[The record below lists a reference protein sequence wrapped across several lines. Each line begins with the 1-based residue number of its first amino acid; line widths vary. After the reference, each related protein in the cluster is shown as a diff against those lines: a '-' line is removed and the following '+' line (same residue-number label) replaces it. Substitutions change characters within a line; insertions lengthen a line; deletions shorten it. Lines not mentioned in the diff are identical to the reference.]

1 MTSVDRG
8 LLILRLGA
16 GLTLAAH
23 GAQKLFG
30 WFGGRGLAATAAGFE
45 AMGFEPGRRSALAA
59 GVGEAGGGTL
69 LALGLA
75 TPFAGAAAAGTMAVA
90 ASTHVPNGF
99 FNSNRGL
106 EFPMTLG
113 LVAASLTLTGP
124 GAISA
129 DRLIGF
135 PSTCGRL
142 RLVASLA
149 AAGAAGTVIARRR
162 RVVARRAA
170 EKATDGWAGADGA
183 PGATRS
189 PAGAATGTPPNP
201 PARPATDPADGA
213 VAAGTQLP

>member
-1 MTSVDRG
+1 MGSVDRG
-8 LLILRLGA
+8 LLLVRVGV

-23 GAQKLFG
+23 GARKLFG
-30 WFGGRGLAATAAGFE
+30 WFGGRGLAATGAGFE

-59 GVGEAGGGTL
+59 GLGEAGGGAL

-75 TPFAGAAAAGTMAVA
+75 TPMAGAAAAGTMAVA

-99 FNSNRGL
+99 FNAHRGL

-113 LVAASLTLTGP
+113 LVATALTLTGP
-124 GAISA
+124 GALSV

-149 AAGAAGTVIARRR
+149 AAGTAGTVIARRR
-162 RVVARRAA
+162 QVLARRAS
-170 EKATDGWAGADGA
+170 EGARGA
-183 PGATRS
+183 PGGANGEAGATHH
-189 PAGAATGTPPNP
+189 PAGAGAQSASSVQETSP
-201 PARPATDPADGA
+201 DGA
-213 VAAGTQLP
+213 ATAGAQLP